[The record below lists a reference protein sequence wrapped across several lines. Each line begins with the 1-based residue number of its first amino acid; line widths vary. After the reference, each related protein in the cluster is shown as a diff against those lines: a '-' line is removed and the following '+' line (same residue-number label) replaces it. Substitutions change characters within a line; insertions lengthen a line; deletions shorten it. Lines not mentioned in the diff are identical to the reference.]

1 VDTSTKGIIKCMTAL
16 QSAAFSCTLREP
28 SMRLG
33 LDEEGGGVLV
43 HDAEGRAMLVGDG
56 RHP

>member
-1 VDTSTKGIIKCMTAL
+1 MTAL